1 MNLIQQILSI
11 INNLVLIF
19 FTMLLL
25 TLIISFL
32 EDLDILSYMLHNHP
46 YLFCITLTYLCFAI
60 RIKIDK
66 FMDYIEIFHSF
77 LYTLQERNNNNLKES
92 ARVKKAL
99 LKVDNS
105 HKHLYK
111 QSLKQIHEIKNRLK
125 KQ

>member
-1 MNLIQQILSI
+1 
-11 INNLVLIF
+11 
-19 FTMLLL
+19 
-25 TLIISFL
+25 
-32 EDLDILSYMLHNHP
+32 
-46 YLFCITLTYLCFAI
+46 
-60 RIKIDK
+60 
-66 FMDYIEIFHSF
+66 MDYIEIFHSF